1 MTMETQKHLSTEERR
16 QEIAAA
22 ARDLIVEKGLDGLR
36 TRDVAARVGI
46 NVATLHYHVPSKD
59 KLIELVLE
67 SIRALFIEQGRL
79 VDESGLDPLDRLKLE
94 IAEYRHLLTEKPE
107 MLQLFEELAKRARV
121 DTVIEPKIRQMRI
134 AWNGRFVAILR
145 EGCEKGQF
153 RSSLDPEAVAHIIIG
168 ALVSFQ
174 YKPRHLLPLFDSVT
188 AEIIRS
194 IQADQGKTSS

>member
-134 AWNGRFVAILR
+134 AWDGRFVAILR